1 MLYISLRT
9 KTVEYY
15 NLLNNKGKL
24 FKGRRAS
31 YSTLFYL
38 SNNLIVFLA
47 IMWLKMTKNYLFKAD
62 YIYFYDYYSQLVYRY

>member
-9 KTVEYY
+9 KTVEYTTFY
-15 NLLNNKGKL
+15 NNKGRL
-24 FKGRRAS
+24 FKGRWAS

-38 SNNLIVFLA
+38 SNNLITFLA

-62 YIYFYDYYSQLVYRY
+62 YI